1 MQQHKQTTRPKG
13 VGGGGGGIGKFCA
26 PLEAMVM
33 VTAFL
38 LALLQL
44 AHRKQG
50 GELDHIK
57 GGVVMMV
64 NTMHQHKRINNK
76 TKSGWVVLAHLQ
88 R

>member
-1 MQQHKQTTRPKG
+1 
-13 VGGGGGGIGKFCA
+13 
-26 PLEAMVM
+26 M
-33 VTAFL
+33 VTTFL

-64 NTMHQHKRINNK
+64 DTMHQHKCINNK
-76 TKSGWVVLAHLQ
+76 TKSRWVVLAHFQ
-88 R
+88 K